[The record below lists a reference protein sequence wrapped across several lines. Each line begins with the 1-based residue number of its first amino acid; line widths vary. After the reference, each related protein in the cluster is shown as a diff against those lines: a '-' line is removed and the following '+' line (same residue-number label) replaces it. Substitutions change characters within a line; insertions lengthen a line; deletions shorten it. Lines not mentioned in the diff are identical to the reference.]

1 MKKRE
6 IHWSNTVSTS
16 GEVNYTPPVE
26 KKQLVMTS
34 GSLPLPTKAERKKA
48 KKKSVVF
55 VKATGNGSTSGNVF
69 LKEIKKEHS
78 IPQFVLSAK
87 PGSVWT
93 MAYNRRAR
101 TKQRVYSIYSYPDN
115 RMQFVVPDD
124 KDFEKNSIY
133 VFVKRVGNQSI
144 FMTMSGKLFA
154 FALED
159 KSIKNL
165 IERAF

>member
-6 IHWSNTVSTS
+6 IHWSSAVTTS
-16 GEVNYTPPVE
+16 GEVTFTPPVE

-48 KKKSVVF
+48 KKKSIVF
-55 VKATGNGSTSGNVF
+55 VPNQTTTASNFS
-69 LKEIKKEHS
+69 LKEIKRINS
-78 IPQFVLSAK
+78 IPQFVLTAE
-87 PGSVWT
+87 PGSAWK
-93 MAYNRRAR
+93 MAYNKRAR
-101 TKQRVYSIYSYPDN
+101 TKHTVYSTYSFPEN
-115 RMQFVVPDD
+115 RMQFIDPRD
-124 KDFEKNSIY
+124 KDFAKNSIY
-133 VFVKRVGNQSI
+133 FFVKRVGNQSI